1 MKLRVLFVLLVVC
14 SVLVCKK
21 NESIRCMALDDILME
36 NIEALAVNEIFGS
49 GNKKVLSAVTEYIEN
64 GVSYKCR
71 ALVECEEGGDK
82 DCKAGVYIK
91 EKEDNGQWSSW
102 IRIA

>member
-36 NIEALAVNEIFGS
+36 IQRVFLAR
-49 GNKKVLSAVTEYIEN
+49 K
-64 GVSYKCR
+64 
-71 ALVECEEGGDK
+71 
-82 DCKAGVYIK
+82 
-91 EKEDNGQWSSW
+91 
-102 IRIA
+102 